1 MEKEKIWNYHT
12 FDSDD
17 VDYIAD
23 KLNTT
28 KTVSKV
34 LNSAGFNAANSDQL
48 DRFISPKIDEIL
60 SYDGL
65 TSDEHLIKS
74 FERMALAKKAK
85 REHCCKWG
93 PRCRWDFWYHNS
105 YNWASTVGF

>member
-1 MEKEKIWNYHT
+1 MELSIRLIPT
-12 FDSDD
+12 MID
-17 VDYIAD
+17 VIAD

-65 TSDEHLIKS
+65 TSDEHLTKS
-74 FERMALAKKAK
+74 FERECALAKKK
-85 REHCCKWG
+85 K
-93 PRCRWDFWYHNS
+93 
-105 YNWASTVGF
+105 

>member
-74 FERMALAKKAK
+74 FERMALAKSEK
-85 REHCCKWG
+85 R
-93 PRCRWDFWYHNS
+93 
-105 YNWASTVGF
+105 ALL